1 MLRILL
7 QHNILNWPST
17 LVRMDMTRPI
27 LPFFS
32 PYWVWAM
39 DWTLWILLA
48 AAGCDFLWD
57 PEPMIRYRMHS
68 ESISGSPQ
76 REEIRRV
83 ERKLAPA
90 CALNAASC
98 FSPLAKSVWI
108 EQRIALYRWWLVTAT
123 SLRWKG
129 TLQSRDMS
137 FAAES
142 CHGALSGSVGLW
154 RELAIH
160 GLPGIVA
167 TPARKGGQ
175 PAADFPGFRLVTD

>member
-1 MLRILL
+1 
-7 QHNILNWPST
+7 
-17 LVRMDMTRPI
+17 
-27 LPFFS
+27 
-32 PYWVWAM
+32 M

-48 AAGCDFLWD
+48 ATGCDFLWD
-57 PEPMIRYRMHS
+57 LEPMIRYRMHS

-90 CALNAASC
+90 CALNAASR

-108 EQRIALYRWWLVTAT
+108 EQRIALYRWWLITAT

-142 CHGALSGSVGLW
+142 CHGALPGSVGLW
-154 RELAIH
+154 RELAIQ
-160 GLPGIVA
+160 GLPA
-167 TPARKGGQ
+167 LLQHRREK
-175 PAADFPGFRLVTD
+175 AASQRQLFQVSGLSLIDDPLFRSS